1 MKVSLFHTI
10 TSNTLYQAIGK
21 AISIVLGLV
30 ITALLTRH
38 LGQAGYGQYT
48 LITTVIILFGS
59 VTDWGSGFIATR
71 MASKQEFPTDQVYGN
86 LLILRIFMTVIGTLI
101 MIAFGYFKII
111 NLPLPLITLGSLVL
125 FAMAL
130 HNSMQVIFQ
139 VQLKLQYGAIV
150 GAVSSLAFLIF
161 TILAV
166 NQTTITPQSIILYL
180 LISSTIAG
188 LVGIYFG
195 YRLTPI
201 RYTLNP
207 KLIINLIKESL
218 PMGALL
224 VVFSIYN
231 RLDSFLLQY
240 FQGDTAVGLYGLAY
254 KIHDNLV
261 MGAAFFM
268 NALYPIIARSAT
280 PPSPLFT
287 KEGVSSPFLK
297 GRSGGVNGN
306 TQRLYS
312 TAFHLLLIVGLV
324 ISVTFFLLA
333 RPIVLLLGGPEFLE
347 SVTIIRILMLA
358 TFISYINHLTGYT
371 LAALGWQRISLTIA
385 TGVLIV
391 NIILNLIF
399 IPIYSYYASAVIT
412 IVSEGIIL
420 IFTLSYLIH
429 KQHLKP
435 HLQALPSTIQNLL
448 FNHRKLF

>member
-59 VTDWGSGFIATR
+59 ATDWGSGFIATR

-166 NQTTITPQSIILYL
+166 NQTTITPQEIDDFTRSFKIGDVYRDVNDDIADSGTLDPGTKKFDFE
-180 LISSTIAG
+180 ISWTDSRGTSRRALST
-188 LVGIYFG
+188 YF
-195 YRLTPI
+195 T
-201 RYTLNP
+201 
-207 KLIINLIKESL
+207 
-218 PMGALL
+218 
-224 VVFSIYN
+224 
-231 RLDSFLLQY
+231 D
-240 FQGDTAVGLYGLAY
+240 
-254 KIHDNLV
+254 
-261 MGAAFFM
+261 FF
-268 NALYPIIARSAT
+268 N
-280 PPSPLFT
+280 
-287 KEGVSSPFLK
+287 
-297 GRSGGVNGN
+297 N
-306 TQRLYS
+306 
-312 TAFHLLLIVGLV
+312 
-324 ISVTFFLLA
+324 
-333 RPIVLLLGGPEFLE
+333 
-347 SVTIIRILMLA
+347 
-358 TFISYINHLTGYT
+358 
-371 LAALGWQRISLTIA
+371 
-385 TGVLIV
+385 
-391 NIILNLIF
+391 
-399 IPIYSYYASAVIT
+399 
-412 IVSEGIIL
+412 
-420 IFTLSYLIH
+420 
-429 KQHLKP
+429 
-435 HLQALPSTIQNLL
+435 
-448 FNHRKLF
+448 